1 MLETFLNMSLAVER
15 VKERSNISTPLQDAY
30 IEELLNLSAG
40 RTGEHSQVFRPYYV
54 AAFILEQDVSRQ
66 QLTKAGDVQFT
77 QFVTVI
83 QSLRSLQS
91 SFDVAYSLILPPGM
105 AILSLDV
112 NTHSSPSATTTLRN
126 SVVF

>member
-1 MLETFLNMSLAVER
+1 MLGTFLDLALSLER
-15 VKERSNISTPLQDAY
+15 VKERSGISTPLQDGY

-40 RTGEHSQVFRPYYV
+40 STGEHSQVFRPYYV

-66 QLTKAGDVQFT
+66 QLAKAGDVQFT

-83 QSLRSLQS
+83 NSLRSLQA

-112 NTHSSPSATTTLRN
+112 NSHSSPSATTTLRN